1 MLTTAM
7 DSARA
12 TAIEGA
18 GATRRRGRCDGNV
31 AATEGTMGMEGAMT
45 MDVAFGAKN
54 GANWGN
60 IIAEA
65 A

>member
-1 MLTTAM
+1 
-7 DSARA
+7 
-12 TAIEGA
+12 
-18 GATRRRGRCDGNV
+18 
-31 AATEGTMGMEGAMT
+31 MGMEGAMT

-65 A
+65 V